1 MPTVYYERAEHT
13 GRVSGFPSRRL
24 IKQFDSFLLGIDF
37 KARSGL
43 NALVP
48 PFA

>member
-1 MPTVYYERAEHT
+1 MRGPDIRGVLVA
-13 GRVSGFPSRRL
+13 SRRL
-24 IKQFDSFLLGIDF
+24 TKRLDLFLLGIDF